1 LNKVLFRTFLFR
13 TSVFFYF
20 CLYCNHQIQ
29 LGGLELQNGKPKNYI
44 YKTKMKSINY
54 SGWIRSLF
62 RYASQKSDPILKS
75 NDLLFR
81 KTGEIQL
88 RKIDDFKFAIYTYTT
103 K

>member
-1 LNKVLFRTFLFR
+1 
-13 TSVFFYF
+13 
-20 CLYCNHQIQ
+20 
-29 LGGLELQNGKPKNYI
+29 
-44 YKTKMKSINY
+44 MKSINY